1 MYQQGVRLPGSK
13 MISHSVRVWLFVCA
27 AGALAMGQNYLTDSG
42 GSSGYK
48 PNGFEFVSAS
58 GYWSRTTS
66 IVPPAQVIPDLA
78 DLNTQNSAGISAT
91 VGVGKQAPDFSI
103 NLLYTPNAF
112 YTQNYGWKGLNHT
125 VGLSIW
131 KKITP
136 RVTFNLNGNG
146 YYGDINQFDYVP
158 TQLASVVGAPGTA
171 GDLAGALLTGATSD
185 SQLSSALGATTAIQS
200 QGQRYFYGNRIFI
213 GGLTTGLT
221 YLISPRLT
229 LSMSVRAN
237 EIKAITNNLPSPI
250 ATSLLL
256 HTSSTGFS
264 QIALNYNVTNHLTLG
279 GYVDGGK
286 VFSSLANTYNA
297 DAGVSLGYTWEHVFT
312 SIRAGAG
319 KNFIVNVSAPYL
331 TPLQATGGAA
341 IGFRT
346 NSNTV
351 YLDYQRSLGSGYG
364 LPGQYTD
371 SVDGAWN
378 FARPGRRWSV
388 SVSGGTQEL
397 HGGGYTYRT
406 YRGIAGL
413 GYSLNQQT
421 ALQFQYF
428 RGNNTAGFLNGIGSS
443 PVYTMLAAASGIV
456 QEGVRVSVVWSPK
469 NGFFEE
475 GGLTPKQ

>member
-1 MYQQGVRLPGSK
+1 
-13 MISHSVRVWLFVCA
+13 
-27 AGALAMGQNYLTDSG
+27 MGQNYLTDSG
-42 GSSGYK
+42 GNSGYK

-66 IVPPAQVIPDLA
+66 IVPPAQVIPALA

-91 VGVGKQAPDFSI
+91 VGLGKQAPDFSI

-125 VGLSIW
+125 LGVSIW

-146 YYGDINQFDYVP
+146 YYGDINQFDYLP
-158 TQLASVVGAPGTA
+158 TQSAALVTAPGSA
-171 GDLAGALLTGATSD
+171 GDLAGALLTGATND
-185 SQLSSALGATTAIQS
+185 SQLSSAVGGTTAIQS

-213 GGLTTGLT
+213 GGLSTGLT

-229 LSMSVRAN
+229 LSTSIRAN
-237 EIKAITNNLPSPI
+237 AIKAITNNLPSPL

-256 HTSSTGFS
+256 NTSSTGYA
-264 QIALNYNVTNHLTLG
+264 QIALNYNMTNHLTLG

-286 VFSSLANTYNA
+286 YFSAVSSSYNA
-297 DAGVSLGYTWEHVFT
+297 DAGLSLGYNWTHVFT

-331 TPLQATGGAA
+331 TPLQATGAAA

-346 NSNTV
+346 TSNTL
-351 YLDYQRSLGSGYG
+351 YLDYQRSLGNGYG

-378 FARPGRRWSV
+378 YAHPGRRWSLIA
-388 SVSGGTQEL
+388 SGGIQEL
-397 HGGGYTYRT
+397 HGGGYTYRS
-406 YRGIAGL
+406 YRAIAGL
-413 GYSLNQQT
+413 GYSLNDQT
-421 ALQFQYF
+421 ALQFQF
-428 RGNNTAGFLNGIGSS
+428 IRGDNTAGFLNGIGSS
-443 PVYTMLAAASGIV
+443 PVFTMLAASSGIV
-456 QEGVRVSVVWSPK
+456 QQGVRVSVVWSPR
-469 NGFFEE
+469 NGFFEQ
-475 GGLTPKQ
+475 GGLAPKQ